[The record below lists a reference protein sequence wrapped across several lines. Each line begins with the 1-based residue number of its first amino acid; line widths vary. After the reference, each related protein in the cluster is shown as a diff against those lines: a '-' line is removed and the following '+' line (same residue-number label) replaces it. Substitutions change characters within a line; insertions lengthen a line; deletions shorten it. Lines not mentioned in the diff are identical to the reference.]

1 MNLPFAAVEARAPGK
16 IILAGEHAVV
26 YGRPALAVPVFGVQA
41 RVRVTPA
48 PQAWVQAPAVH
59 LDAALADL
67 PATHPLRQAV
77 ERTWAALAMPPRPAR
92 VHIASTIPVAAGLG
106 SGAAVTVA
114 IVRAL
119 AAFAGRVLPPEQ
131 VNALAYAVE
140 KLHHGT
146 PSGIDNTVITYGR
159 PLVYRKGAGWELLQ
173 VARPVPLVIAD
184 TGHPAATRDMVAG
197 VRTRWQAAR
206 DRYEALFDAIAE
218 AVAAARHALAVGD
231 LPALGRALCDNQRLL
246 QAIGVSSPALDA
258 LVDAALAAGAYGA
271 KLSGAGG
278 GGNMLAVTPPEGQ
291 AAVAQALRAAG
302 AARVIVTTLPP
313 TEAA

>member
-1 MNLPFAAVEARAPGK
+1 MNPPFAAVEARAPGK

-26 YGRPALAVPVFGVQA
+26 YGRPALAAPVFGVQA

-48 PQAWVQAPAVH
+48 TRAWVYAPAVQ
-59 LDAALADL
+59 LDAALEAL
-67 PATHPLRQAV
+67 PPAHPLRRAI
-77 ERTWAALAMPPRPAR
+77 EDTWATLAVPPRPAR

-119 AAFAGRVLPPEQ
+119 AAFAGRPLPSEQ
-131 VNALAYAVE
+131 VNALAYDIE

-184 TGHPAATRDMVAG
+184 TGHPAPTRDMVAG
-197 VRTRWQAAR
+197 VRARWQAAR
-206 DRYEALFDAIAE
+206 ERYEALFDAIAA
-218 AVAAARHALAVGD
+218 AVAAARQALAAGD
-231 LPALGRALCDNQRLL
+231 LAALGRALRDNQRLL
-246 QAIGVSSPALDA
+246 RAIGVSSPALDA

-278 GGNMLAVTPPEGQ
+278 GGNMLAVTSPERQ
-291 AAVAQALRAAG
+291 DAVAQALRAAG
-302 AARVIVTTLPP
+302 AARVIVTTIPP